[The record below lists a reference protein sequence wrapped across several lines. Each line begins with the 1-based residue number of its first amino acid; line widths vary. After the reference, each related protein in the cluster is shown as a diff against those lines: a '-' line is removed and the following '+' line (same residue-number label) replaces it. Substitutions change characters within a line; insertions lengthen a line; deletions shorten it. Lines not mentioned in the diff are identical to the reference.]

1 MSYFL
6 EKDGERSTIGI
17 NIGRTKCGKRL
28 RDGAAALVLDGRVA
42 FAAAEERFSRDKHAP
57 GFERSLGACMEISDL
72 NSSEV
77 DLIVVSSCCESLRT
91 SSEITDQYPC
101 LSEFNVE
108 VVRHH
113 RSHAFSAFAV
123 SPFEESL
130 IITMDAGGNLLK
142 SVQLDPSDD
151 APWSEH
157 RREQFTT
164 YIGSDNEVSVF
175 QRDFADPND
184 AGFGEVYRAFTYY
197 LGWPSHI
204 FSANTMAMAAYG
216 DPYKFQD
223 LKLFDCK
230 QGDLVSH
237 VDNRPSS
244 PVGMVEKTARDQ
256 RVDIPSPR
264 NNFEPAYPEDL
275 PNDYCHL
282 AARLQY
288 EFERAL
294 TKKVEYLIGETG
306 LSNICI
312 AGGVGLNCVANRKVL
327 DLKSVDDVFIQPAA
341 GDTGQALGNALYG
354 YHEILGGSRE
364 KHPDKFSPYLGP
376 EYDLAPISLRK
387 RTAFRTA
394 IDKGNIT
401 STTIEDPASIA
412 ADMISSGSVVGW
424 FQGRSEY
431 GPRALGNRS
440 ILADPRDENTKLE
453 CHRVKNHREPHRP
466 FSPSIISERASDFFH
481 IQRETPYMIIVSDVK
496 RDMKANIPAV
506 VHCDNTSR
514 IQTVARDDN
523 ERFYKLLREFESR
536 TGIPLVLNTSFNASG
551 DPIVESPDD
560 ALQTFLKLPL
570 DALFVGNMLI
580 QNEKSHADPLNQAD
594 KRSDLATGEYQVV

>member
-17 NIGRTKCGKRL
+17 NIGWTKCGKRL
-28 RDGAAALVLDGRVA
+28 RDGAAALVLDGQVA

-57 GFERSLGACMEISDL
+57 GFERSLRACMETSDL
-72 NSSEV
+72 NPYEV
-77 DLIVVSSCCESLRT
+77 DLLVVSSCCESLRT
-91 SSEITDQYPC
+91 PSEIIDQYPY

-130 IITMDAGGNLLK
+130 IITMDAGGNLLN

-164 YIGSDNEVSVF
+164 YIGSDNEVSLF

-204 FSANTMAMAAYG
+204 FSANTMALAAYG
-216 DPYKFQD
+216 DPQNFQD
-223 LKLFDCK
+223 LNLFECK
-230 QGDLVSH
+230 QGDLVSY
-237 VDNRPSS
+237 VDNSPSS
-244 PVGMVEKTARDQ
+244 PVDMVEKTAREQ
-256 RVDIPSPR
+256 GVDIPSPR

-288 EFERAL
+288 EFEQAL
-294 TKKVEYLIGETG
+294 TKKVEYLVAETG

-312 AGGVGLNCVANRKVL
+312 AGGVGLNCVANRRVL

-364 KHPDKFSPYLGP
+364 KHPNKFSPYLGP
-376 EYDLAPISLRK
+376 EYDLAAASLRK

-394 IDKGNIT
+394 IDERDIT
-401 STTIEDPASIA
+401 FTTVEDPASIA
-412 ADMISSGSVVGW
+412 ADMISSGSIIGW

-440 ILADPRDENTKLE
+440 ILADPRDKNTKLE

-466 FSPSIISERASDFFH
+466 FSPSIIAERASDFFN
-481 IQRETPYMIIVSDVK
+481 IERETQYMIIVSDVE
-496 RDMKANIPAV
+496 RDVKAIIPAV

-514 IQTVARDDN
+514 IQTVMKEDN
-523 ERFYKLLREFESR
+523 RRFFKLLREFESK
-536 TGIPLVLNTSFNASG
+536 TGLPLVLNTSFNASG

-560 ALQTFLKLPL
+560 ALRTFLTLPL
-570 DALFVGNMLI
+570 DALVMGNTLI
-580 QNEKSHADPLNQAD
+580 QKHKSYTNSLKRAEKS
-594 KRSDLATGEYQVV
+594 GEVPAAKYQLV